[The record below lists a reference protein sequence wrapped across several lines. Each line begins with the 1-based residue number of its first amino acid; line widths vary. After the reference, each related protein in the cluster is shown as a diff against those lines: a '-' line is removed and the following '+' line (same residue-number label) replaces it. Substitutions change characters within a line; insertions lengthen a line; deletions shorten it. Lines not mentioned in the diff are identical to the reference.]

1 MLYPLRVVS
10 EDRTPLP
17 PLLGSDTP
25 AARFLELACVLSRL
39 FGVSPTV
46 LRLPGSR
53 TLTLLYRNAVYLTR
67 DVVECTSPYAA
78 ALSGA
83 VWPLWFYGTTEARET
98 AEWTISAPDAGTAAV
113 RLRSVSGA
121 PFDHLEGLGLR
132 VDLPDRNCAD
142 ALEELCETAPFLP
155 PCAVLLPGCVPLLT
169 ASPLLAHVRDS
180 RFSYLAWEPLPARE
194 LLSALT
200 ADHKAALW
208 REFLDDGLQPPE
220 FDWLW
225 ELYYTGEPLLLLEW
239 ELALRMVLE
248 ELGFQVERSERSFH
262 ILDRAGRGRR
272 FDFARGGPAEK
283 VFLKLLFPLD
293 AK

>member
-17 PLLGSDTP
+17 LLPDTDTP

-39 FGVSPTV
+39 FGISPTV

-53 TLTLLYRNAVYLTR
+53 ALTLLYRNAVYLTQ
-67 DVVECTSPYAA
+67 DVVERAAPYAA

-98 AEWTISAPDAGTAAV
+98 AEWTISAPDAGTADV

-142 ALEELCETAPFLP
+142 ALEDLCAAAPFLS
-155 PCAVLLPGCVPLLT
+155 PCAVLPPGCVPLLS
-169 ASPLLAHVRDS
+169 ASPLLAPVRGS

-200 ADHKAALW
+200 VDHKAALW

-225 ELYYTGEPLLLLEW
+225 ELYYTGEPLFLLEW

-248 ELGFQVERSERSFH
+248 ELGFQIERSERSFH
-262 ILDRAGRGRR
+262 VLDRVGQERR